1 MHHGLLWHAGPFR
14 LDAPGFRFAGGAGK
28 ATPMGTFTILL
39 GGELVRTPRLD
50 RQIEGSRV
58 IAADAGIGHAR
69 MLGLIPELW
78 VGDFDSVPA
87 NLPKDLAAVPRN
99 IFPAEKDMTDGEL
112 AIAEAL
118 ARGATSLVLA
128 GAFGGKRADHA
139 FLHLALGLRLAEAGT
154 TVLLTSGAQ
163 EGVPIL
169 AGKTGFDYADGTLF
183 SVLGFS
189 ELAGLT
195 VSGAK
200 WPLDRVEVAFGSSL
214 TISNQVKGRLEITL
228 ERGRALLLAHPYP
241 LPES

>member
-1 MHHGLLWHAGPFR
+1 
-14 LDAPGFRFAGGAGK
+14 
-28 ATPMGTFTILL
+28 MGTFTILL
-39 GGELVRTPRLD
+39 GGELIRTPRLE
-50 RQIEGSRV
+50 RQVEGSRV

-69 MLGLIPELW
+69 MLGLMPELW

-87 NLPKDLAAVPRN
+87 NLPKDLAAVPRKV
-99 IFPAEKDMTDGEL
+99 FPAEKDMTDGEL

-118 ARGATSLVLA
+118 QRGATSLILA

-139 FLHLALGLRLAEAGT
+139 FLHLALGIRLAEAGT

-163 EGVPIL
+163 EGVPVL
-169 AGKTGFDYADGTLF
+169 PGKASFDYDDRTLF

-189 ELAGLT
+189 DLSGLT
-195 VSGAK
+195 VTGAK

-214 TISNQVKGRLEITL
+214 TISNEVKGQLGIGL

>member
-1 MHHGLLWHAGPFR
+1 
-14 LDAPGFRFAGGAGK
+14 
-28 ATPMGTFTILL
+28 MGTFTILL
-39 GGELVRTPRLD
+39 GGELFRTPRLD
-50 RQIEGSRV
+50 RQVEDSRV

-69 MLGLIPELW
+69 MLGLVPELW

-87 NLPKDLAAVPRN
+87 NLPDDLAAVPRK

-118 ARGATSLVLA
+118 ARGATSLILA

-163 EGVPIL
+163 EGVPVL
-169 AGKTGFDYADGTLF
+169 PGKAGFDYADGTLF

-189 ELAGLT
+189 DLSGLT

-214 TISNQVKGRLEITL
+214 TISNEVKGRLAIAL